1 MRKSIRVIQLIL
13 ITLILL
19 ITALIVT
26 VSFMS
31 FISKKPVS
39 ILGYS
44 YGVVETH
51 SMEPM
56 ILVGDF
62 VLIQDVDYTTL
73 EVNDV
78 IAFKSVYGITIVHQ
92 IISKHDE
99 GFITKGINNPE
110 DDFATE
116 GYITADEYIG
126 KVTQFGGNFIGK
138 FIVDSRLVFIGIIII
153 ICLVLFIIQG
163 YNILKQLFMKQKLK
177 YEKDLA
183 DYKKELL
190 ESLEKER
197 KD

>member
-13 ITLILL
+13 ITIILL

-62 VLIQDVDYTTL
+62 VLIQDVDYTIL

-99 GFITKGINNPE
+99 G
-110 DDFATE
+110 
-116 GYITADEYIG
+116 
-126 KVTQFGGNFIGK
+126 
-138 FIVDSRLVFIGIIII
+138 
-153 ICLVLFIIQG
+153 
-163 YNILKQLFMKQKLK
+163 
-177 YEKDLA
+177 
-183 DYKKELL
+183 
-190 ESLEKER
+190 
-197 KD
+197 

>member
-1 MRKSIRVIQLIL
+1 
-13 ITLILL
+13 
-19 ITALIVT
+19 
-26 VSFMS
+26 
-31 FISKKPVS
+31 
-39 ILGYS
+39 
-44 YGVVETH
+44 H

-62 VLIQDVDYTTL
+62 VLIQDVDYTIL

-110 DDFATE
+110 DDYATE
-116 GYITADEYIG
+116 GYITTDEYIG

-138 FIVDSRLVFIGIIII
+138 FIVDSRLVFIGLIII

-163 YNILKQLFMKQKLK
+163 YNILKQLFMKQKQK
-177 YEKDLA
+177 YDKDLE

-190 ESLEKER
+190 ETLN
-197 KD
+197 